1 LNIQLTG
8 TLVKVERSS
17 KAQGNLQHV
26 HSVLDTNSFGNI
38 IFDVWKDKDEA
49 KITDNLGQLNI
60 GNEPASSFSC
70 SQGDKEFMV
79 VALMHNNIGYVFEY
93 GTK

>member
-1 LNIQLTG
+1 
-8 TLVKVERSS
+8 
-17 KAQGNLQHV
+17 
-26 HSVLDTNSFGNI
+26 
-38 IFDVWKDKDEA
+38 
-49 KITDNLGQLNI
+49 LGQLNI
-60 GNEPASSFSC
+60 GNEPASSFSY